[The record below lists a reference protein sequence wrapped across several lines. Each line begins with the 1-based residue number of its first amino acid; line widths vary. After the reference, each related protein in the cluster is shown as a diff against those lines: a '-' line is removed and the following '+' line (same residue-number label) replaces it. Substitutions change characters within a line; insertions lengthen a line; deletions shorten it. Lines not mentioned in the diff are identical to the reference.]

1 MVSQDLDQEESIADW
16 VPERKQESDEYG
28 VHWESPMVRIQY
40 LPLMKRLLKSLF
52 ASAGALA
59 LVAAFGP
66 TDAAAQQCRSSSSYG
81 YSSGYGRHYTPSYH
95 TTRRYYV
102 APVRRS
108 RGYTSARIVVNPH
121 YGNGSIYYRGTSRA
135 CPPQRYYTAP
145 RRTIRYTKRSRGGRC
160 YRH

>member
-1 MVSQDLDQEESIADW
+1 MKDSIADW
-16 VPERKQESDEYG
+16 GPERKKESNEYKAPVEG
-28 VHWESPMVRIQY
+28 PIGRIQY

-52 ASAGALA
+52 ASVGALA
-59 LVAAFGP
+59 LFVAFGP
-66 TDAAAQQCRSSSSYG
+66 TDAAAQHCRSSSSCG

-95 TTRRYYV
+95 TTQRRYV

-135 CPPQRYYTAP
+135 YPQRRYYHAP
-145 RRTIRYTKRSRGGRC
+145 RRTTRYTTRSRGWC
-160 YRH
+160 YRR